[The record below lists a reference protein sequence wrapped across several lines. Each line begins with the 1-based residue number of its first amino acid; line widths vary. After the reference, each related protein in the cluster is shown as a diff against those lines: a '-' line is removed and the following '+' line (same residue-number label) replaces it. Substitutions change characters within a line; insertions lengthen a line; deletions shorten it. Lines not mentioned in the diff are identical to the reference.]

1 MGSLT
6 LLKFPPKKKEPV
18 ETASKSIT
26 SVLNFVKKDVKD
38 LAAIVVVAVTNDNAV
53 YTLSNGLTDGD
64 TVLAL
69 ERAKVWFVENTGRKS
84 Q

>member
-1 MGSLT
+1 MSTLT
-6 LLKFPPKKKEPV
+6 LLKFPPKKKEVV

-38 LAAIVVVAVTNDNAV
+38 LAAVVVVAVTNDNAV

-69 ERAKVWFVENTGRKS
+69 ERAKVWFVENTGRRS
-84 Q
+84 R